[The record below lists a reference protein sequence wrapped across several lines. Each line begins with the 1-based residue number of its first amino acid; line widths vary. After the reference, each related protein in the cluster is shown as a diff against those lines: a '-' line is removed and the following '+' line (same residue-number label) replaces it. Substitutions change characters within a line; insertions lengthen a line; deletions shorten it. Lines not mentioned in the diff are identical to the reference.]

1 MFKKIKMIVMILIVF
16 LIMTFMTNIS
26 QARVTS
32 TDVTVESG
40 GTASITI
47 STSTPVRSFKIE
59 LISAGGLTFQTANK
73 SSSFPAGASNGSTIN
88 GVSQGDAA
96 TTLATY
102 TFKVPEVTTSQSY
115 TVQFRVTGMD
125 KEEDTTNTATV
136 TVNPK
141 QEEPTPEPEPE
152 PTPDPTPEQTP
163 EEPTKPT
170 YTVSEASG
178 TFYVTA
184 SSVFVREGPGTNY
197 ERVGSL
203 TKDAEVTRTGVSGSW
218 TRISYNGRE
227 AFISSEYLTSTK
239 PVEEEPEENENEN
252 ENTIA
257 NEVANEMTNET
268 TNETTNQEKVNEIT
282 GTTVDGE
289 QAIDENSELQLKTL
303 AIEGVDTSS
312 IFKPGIYEYNI
323 NVSKDVKQLEITAVA
338 NQKDASVEILGNED
352 FVEGENI
359 VTIMLKSADGEE
371 TATYQL
377 IVNVGA
383 ATAEEGFPFV
393 AVLGIIAGII
403 VVAIIVLIVL
413 MVRNRRNAQWD
424 EDEEDWEEPEE
435 LNTTY
440 NTPDFTNQEDDD
452 EEEFSTK
459 NKRGKHF

>member
-1 MFKKIKMIVMILIVF
+1 MSKTKKIIISIGIALGIL
-16 LIMTFMTNIS
+16 LISNYVKAAS
-26 QARVTS
+26 
-32 TDVTVESG
+32 
-40 GTASITI
+40 ASISATPNPASVGDTI
-47 STSTPVRSFKIE
+47 TITANVNAAQWDLEITCNGQSLERDYELENGKGNLTRSF
-59 LISAGGLTFQTANK
+59 S
-73 SSSFPAGASNGSTIN
+73 
-88 GVSQGDAA
+88 
-96 TTLATY
+96 ATY
-102 TFKVPEVTTSQSY
+102 TAT
-115 TVQFRVTGMD
+115 
-125 KEEDTTNTATV
+125 KEGTLTFHLVGDHTDTDYTNTEIDEVVNV

>member
-1 MFKKIKMIVMILIVF
+1 MLKKIKIIVMILIMFFIV
-16 LIMTFMTNIS
+16 TFITNVS

-59 LISAGGLTFQTANK
+59 LISAEGLTFQSASK

-88 GVSQGDAA
+88 GVSQGSAA

-125 KEEDTTNTATV
+125 EEDDTTNTATV

-141 QEEPTPEPEPE
+141 QAEPEPTPEPEPE
-152 PTPDPTPEQTP
+152 PTPELTPEPTPDPTPTE
-163 EEPTKPT
+163 PT
-170 YTVSEASG
+170 YTVTEASG
-178 TFYVTA
+178 TFYITTSGVNL
-184 SSVFVREGPGTNY
+184 RKGPGTNY
-197 ERVGSL
+197 DSVGSAP
-203 TKDAEVTRTGVSGSW
+203 KDTAVTRTGVSGKW
-218 TRISYNGRE
+218 TRISYNGQNV
-227 AFISSEYLTSTK
+227 FISSQYLTSTK
-239 PVEEEPEENENEN
+239 PVEEEPEQNEN

-257 NEVANEMTNET
+257 NEVANTTANET
-268 TNETTNQEKVNEIT
+268 ANEVANEIT
-282 GTTVDGE
+282 NTVADDE
-289 QAIDENSELQLKTL
+289 QSVDENSELQLKTL
-303 AIEGVDTSS
+303 EIEGVDTSK

-323 NVSKDVKQLEITAVA
+323 NVSKDVKQLQITAVA
-338 NQKDASVEILGNED
+338 NQEDASVEILGNED

-383 ATAEEGFPFV
+383 VTAEEGFPFI
-393 AVLGIIAGII
+393 AVLGIIVGII
-403 VVAIIVLIVL
+403 VVAIIVLVVL
-413 MVRNRRNAQWD
+413 IIRNRRNAQWD
-424 EDEEDWEEPEE
+424 ENEEDWEEPEE

-440 NTPDFTNQEDDD
+440 DTPDFTNQEDNEG
-452 EEEFSTK
+452 EESSTR
-459 NKRGKHF
+459 NRRGKHF